1 MRHALPFLPTPP
13 SLPASLSVAPCA
25 SPAIAADDDGDPFG
39 SLSAF
44 NHDHPSINYYR
55 CSMLII
61 RSYKPSTAVRS
72 EANAFIDRVE
82 KTILTLLLRE

>member
-1 MRHALPFLPTPP
+1 MRHALALLPTPP

-25 SPAIAADDDGDPFG
+25 SPAIAADGDPLG

-44 NHDHPSINYYR
+44 NHDHPSINHYR
-55 CSMLII
+55 CSMLIK
-61 RSYKPSTAVRS
+61 RSYKPFTAVRS

>member
-25 SPAIAADDDGDPFG
+25 SPAIADDGDPFG
-39 SLSAF
+39 SLSAY
-44 NHDHPSINYYR
+44 NHDHPSIDYHR

-61 RSYKPSTAVRS
+61 RSYKPFTAVRS

-82 KTILTLLLRE
+82 KTTLTLLLRE